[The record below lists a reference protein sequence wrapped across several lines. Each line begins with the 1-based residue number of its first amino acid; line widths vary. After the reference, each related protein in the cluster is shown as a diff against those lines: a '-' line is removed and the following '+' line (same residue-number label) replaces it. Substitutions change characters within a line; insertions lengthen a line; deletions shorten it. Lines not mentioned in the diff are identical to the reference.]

1 MKTKKSDHMSIKAI
15 NRFFGVY
22 VKKYWKVY
30 AVMSFFI
37 IAWQGT
43 VAYVSLLYR
52 DFINALNNNP
62 TQYQPLLR
70 IAIWIFVIQLLNEVC
85 VRIPHFIETRK
96 FPVILKNIMDD
107 SYQKIQKYSA
117 EFFQNTFIGSLV
129 KQHGRLYRAYADIQD
144 NILWDFLPTTAII
157 LSSLLIMGSVNVW
170 FAITLL
176 LWLILFVGC
185 NYWFAIIIGI
195 PKDTA
200 LNKEDSKV
208 SGLIADTFTNF
219 SNINL
224 FNKHD
229 EEFKKI
235 QQTTAKQSAA
245 SRSARIVWLKQNSI
259 QNTLMAII
267 EFIFFLIIIR
277 LLKLQK
283 INVGEI
289 IMLQTLLIYIFKDIW
304 NINRLF
310 RSFSQS
316 YSDAWEMIS
325 IFETPQVITD
335 IPQAKILQVSKG
347 EIAIHKLNF
356 SYHSKIP
363 IFKNL
368 SLNIKAGEKI
378 ALVSRSGEGKSTLI
392 KLLLRLYEIPERSIY
407 IDEQDIT
414 QVTQESLR
422 ENMGLVSQDPIL
434 FHRSLRDNIAY
445 GGKHATQKEIIAAA
459 KKAHCHEFI
468 SKLPK
473 GYDTLV
479 GERGVKLSGGER
491 QRITIA
497 RAILKNAPI
506 LILDEATSSL
516 DSESEMY
523 IQKALRELMIGKTS
537 IVIAHRL
544 STIMQMDR
552 ILVIENGKISEEG
565 THATLIKKRGSHY
578 KELWDIQSKGFAS
591 EQ

>member
-1 MKTKKSDHMSIKAI
+1 MSIKAI
-15 NRFFGVY
+15 NTFFGVY

-30 AVMSFFI
+30 IPMIIFI
-37 IAWQGT
+37 IGWKGT
-43 VAYVSLLYR
+43 TAYATILYK
-52 DFINALNNNP
+52 DFINHLSENP
-62 TQYQPLLR
+62 IPFHSLISL
-70 IAIWIFVIQLLNEVC
+70 AFWILGVQIMNEIC
-85 VRIPHFIETRK
+85 VRIPHYIETVK
-96 FPVILKNIMDD
+96 FPSIFQNIITDT
-107 SYQKIQKYSA
+107 YQKIQKYSTD
-117 EFFQNTFIGSLV
+117 FFQNRFIGSLV
-129 KQHGRLYRAYADIQD
+129 KQHSRVYRAFDEIQD
-144 NILWDFLPTTAII
+144 KLLWDFLPTTVIIISSIVIMASVNIWFSII
-157 LSSLLIMGSVNVW
+157 LLIWV
-170 FAITLL
+170 
-176 LWLILFVGC
+176 ILFAVI
-185 NYWFAIIIGI
+185 NYRFARFVATK
-195 PKDTA
+195 KD
-200 LNKEDSKV
+200 NIFNEEDSKF
-208 SGLIADTFTNF
+208 SGLIADTFMNF
-219 SNINL
+219 SNVTL
-224 FNKHD
+224 FNKTK
-229 EEFKKI
+229 EEFLRVEHASMKR
-235 QQTTAKQSAA
+235 AKAEKNA
-245 SRSARIVWLKQNSI
+245 WMVWLKQNSI
-259 QNTLMAII
+259 QNCLMALM
-267 EFIFFLIIIR
+267 EFVFLLSVIHF
-277 LLKLQK
+277 LKQGK
-283 INVGEI
+283 INTGEI
-289 IMLQTLLIYIFKDIW
+289 IMMQALLINVFKDIW
-304 NINRLF
+304 DVNRVF
-310 RSFSQS
+310 RTLSQS
-316 YSDAWEMIS
+316 YSDAWEMVYILQN
-325 IFETPQVITD
+325 PQIVND
-335 IPQAKILQVSKG
+335 IPNAKNLKISKG
-347 EIAIHKLNF
+347 EITIRKLNF

-392 KLLLRLYEIPERSIY
+392 KLLLRLYEIPVQSIY

-414 QVTQESLR
+414 QVTQEGLR
-422 ENMGLVSQDPIL
+422 EKIGLVSQDPIL

-565 THATLIKKRGSHY
+565 THATLIKKKGSHY
-578 KELWDIQSKGFAS
+578 KELWDIQSKGF
-591 EQ
+591 EEK